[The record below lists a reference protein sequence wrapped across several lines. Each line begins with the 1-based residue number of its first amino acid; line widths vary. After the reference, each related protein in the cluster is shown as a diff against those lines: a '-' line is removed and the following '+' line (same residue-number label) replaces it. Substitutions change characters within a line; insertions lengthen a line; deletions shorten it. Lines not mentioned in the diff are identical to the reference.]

1 MEKTVNQWPCI
12 RRLPNGAIDYD
23 FYRKDVHAQR
33 SAAIADFFAPRRRS
47 GLLTILTALLRLRAA
62 WKS

>member
-12 RRLPNGAIDYD
+12 RRLPGGVIDYD
-23 FYRKDVHAQR
+23 FYRRIARTQR
-33 SAAIADFFAPRRRS
+33 IAAIADFFAPRRRS
-47 GLLTILTALLRLRAA
+47 GLLTILTVLLRLRAA